1 MGEGRNLR
9 TQSSAANRFVVG
21 SSALLLVL
29 GGQALD
35 LRVLAAKETLVV
47 KLAGVK
53 LLANSLELYTESRIY
68 VSVN

>member
-1 MGEGRNLR
+1 MREGRNLR

-53 LLANSLELYTESRIY
+53 LLANSLELYTESRI
-68 VSVN
+68 